1 MSTKDDDEE
10 NARRFRSELEFVQ
23 SLANPHYCH
32 WLSQQGYFKDTAFI
46 NYLKYLSYWKKPEYA
61 KYLDY
66 PQSLAMLDM
75 LRHQEARD
83 ELAKPQYV
91 AFVRTQMQLFRQFGS
106 LARSFDKSEQ

>member
-1 MSTKDDDEE
+1 MSTKDDDE

-66 PQSLAMLDM
+66 PQSLAMLDTVDIKRLEM
-75 LRHQEARD
+75 NSQNLNMSH
-83 ELAKPQYV
+83 
-91 AFVRTQMQLFRQFGS
+91 S
-106 LARSFDKSEQ
+106 